1 MKGLPW
7 TNALAY
13 YRSLKITAVKSF
25 ITLGPGCITDT
36 VEVGEVE
43 VAEFMAA
50 AAAAAAAAAWAWAAG
65 VVPLGNGLAEAAGIS
80 ITEGI

>member
-1 MKGLPW
+1 MVEEVESNEAK
-7 TNALAY
+7 
-13 YRSLKITAVKSF
+13 
-25 ITLGPGCITDT
+25 PGCITDT

-80 ITEGI
+80 ITEFQSL